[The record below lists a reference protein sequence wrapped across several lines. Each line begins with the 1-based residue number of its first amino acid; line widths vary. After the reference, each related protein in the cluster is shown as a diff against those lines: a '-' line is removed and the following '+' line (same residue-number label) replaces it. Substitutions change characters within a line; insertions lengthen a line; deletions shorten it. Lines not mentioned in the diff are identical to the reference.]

1 MGLFTPLLGYL
12 RRLRLARLAR
22 HNHGQAMHILLS
34 RHPELVEQPLP
45 VPFWYGPLLK
55 QGKAIHVAS
64 RFGSLD
70 AILCLLDHGAD
81 PNRALYAGYSP
92 IILAAITGQVEAM
105 ALLASRGA
113 DLASMLPTS
122 GTCLEMWELDRPD
135 AVETLRICNDGMV
148 FRADAHAAWL
158 ALHHA
163 NRFEKAWKPATT
175 NPPRPRL

>member
-1 MGLFTPLLGYL
+1 MGLFTPLMSYF
-12 RRLRLARLAR
+12 RRLRLARQAR
-22 HNHGQAMHILLS
+22 HNHAHAMHALLS

-45 VPFWYGPLLK
+45 VPFWYGPALK

-81 PNRALYAGYSP
+81 PNRSLYAGYSP
-92 IILAAITGQVEAM
+92 IVLAAITGQVEAM

-113 DLASMLPTS
+113 DLGSMLPPS
-122 GTCLEMWELDRPD
+122 GTCLEEWELDRPD
-135 AVETLRICNDGMV
+135 AVETLRIYNDGLV

-158 ALHHA
+158 ARHHA
-163 NRFEKAWKPATT
+163 NRLEKALKPASSSL
-175 NPPRPRL
+175 PRPRL